1 MWFRTDGVQNEIESQ
16 RDVLIG
22 AELHEADG
30 NRLPKITSETHW
42 QLSCSLL

>member
-1 MWFRTDGVQNEIESQ
+1 MWFRTDEVQKEIESQ
-16 RDVLIG
+16 RNVLIG
-22 AELHEADG
+22 TELHEADG

>member
-1 MWFRTDGVQNEIESQ
+1 MCCRTDGVWNKIESQ

-22 AELHEADG
+22 AEPHEADG